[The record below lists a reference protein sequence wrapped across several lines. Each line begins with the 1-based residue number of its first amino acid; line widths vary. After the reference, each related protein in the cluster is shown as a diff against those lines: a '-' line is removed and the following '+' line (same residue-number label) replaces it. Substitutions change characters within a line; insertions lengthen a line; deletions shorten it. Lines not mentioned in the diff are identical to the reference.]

1 MAEFHI
7 EYIVHLTV
15 EADDQVEAMMIGGG
29 KLADLDDSNELADNC
44 EFLDI
49 EQIEDNDREIKQYR
63 VGVFASLNIDAL
75 GVAEAIREAAE
86 AILGGQIKMHEFEF
100 EAQER

>member
-15 EADDQVEAMMIGGG
+15 EADSQVEAMMIGGR
-29 KLADLDDSNELADNC
+29 KLTNLDAGDELADSC

-49 EQIEDNDREIKQYR
+49 EDLPED
-63 VGVFASLNIDAL
+63 
-75 GVAEAIREAAE
+75 
-86 AILGGQIKMHEFEF
+86 
-100 EAQER
+100 